1 MNKFARF
8 SGTPDANER
17 EIIRELQD
25 RGATVVVIDRPTD
38 LVVGYLGRWTFVEV
52 KVSRRARIRK
62 GQQAFLNRCA
72 IQGLPAVIMD
82 HLDDCDRYFPIQ
94 LESDAPRFAVADELG
109 L

>member
-52 KVSRRARIRK
+52 KASPSASIRK

-82 HLDDCDRYFPIQ
+82 HLDDCDRYFPVS
-94 LESDAPRFAVADELG
+94 LESYAVRYAQADDL
-109 L
+109 